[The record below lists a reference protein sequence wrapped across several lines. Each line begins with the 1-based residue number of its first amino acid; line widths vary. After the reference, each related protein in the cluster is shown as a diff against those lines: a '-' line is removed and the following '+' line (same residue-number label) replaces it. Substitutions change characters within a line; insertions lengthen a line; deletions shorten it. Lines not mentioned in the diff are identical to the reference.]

1 MNDFPRMR
9 RRMAEG
15 LRARG
20 IADARVLAAMEVVP
34 RHLFVP
40 EALREQA
47 YGDFAL
53 PIGEGQTI
61 SQPLTVARM
70 LEALS
75 LAGKER
81 VLEVGTGSGYQTA
94 ILSRLARRVYS
105 VERIRDLAVRARG
118 VLAEIG
124 CRNVL
129 VEVRDGTLG
138 WKEQAPFDAIV
149 VTAAGPEVPAAL
161 VEQIGEG
168 GRMVLPVGD
177 RSEQVLTLVRRVG
190 GKLERAQVGR
200 VRFVDL
206 VGAGGWPEG

>member
-1 MNDFPRMR
+1 MV
-9 RRMAEG
+9 EG

-20 IADARVLAAMEVVP
+20 IGDARLLAAMEVVP
-34 RHLFVP
+34 RHRFVP

-70 LEALS
+70 LEALT

-105 VERIRDLAVRARG
+105 VERIRDLAARARG
-118 VLAEIG
+118 LLAEIG

-138 WKEQAPFDAIV
+138 WKEQAPFEAIV
-149 VTAAGPEVPAAL
+149 VTAAGPEVPVAL

-177 RSEQVLTLVRRVG
+177 RFEQVLTLVRRVG
-190 GKLERAQVGR
+190 GQVERAEVGR

>member
-1 MNDFPRMR
+1 
-9 RRMAEG
+9 MAQG

>member
-9 RRMAEG
+9 RRMAQG